1 MCWRPIC
8 LKHTSTTAS
17 NPPFP
22 PSFWIILADWCVCVC
37 VCVCVRARA
46 HACRSCL
53 FSFLWFELLA
63 LVATVI
69 VIFCLR
75 WLNVYSFYVNF
86 VHHVKLWF
94 YAADLCFMNI
104 SLLLLWLLWVLC
116 VCGKSWSWRL
126 WERTSE
132 RQSQPMHSFV
142 QVSCMKACMTELVHR
157 YSIHLKL

>member
-1 MCWRPIC
+1 M
-8 LKHTSTTAS
+8 
-17 NPPFP
+17 
-22 PSFWIILADWCVCVC
+22 CVCVC
-37 VCVCVRARA
+37 EHA
-46 HACRSCL
+46 HTCRSCL

-63 LVATVI
+63 LVATAI

-104 SLLLLWLLWVLC
+104 SLLLLLWLLRVLC

-126 WERTSE
+126 WERTRE
-132 RQSQPMHSFV
+132 RQSAYAFICTGLMYESMHDWV
-142 QVSCMKACMTELVHR
+142 GAQVLHTFKTVSMKVSVHKHFANTWILCWAS
-157 YSIHLKL
+157 SIFLCSW